1 MNDTTPMTKAQFD
14 RHLINFLMKLQ
25 AAFDAHMDR
34 MGHSFR
40 TTVKVGYE
48 GRRYVRVDAISPGS
62 SGAYC
67 FIEIATGDLF
77 KPASYR
83 APAKHKRGNIVG
95 ANPLVGCGPYGI
107 QYLTHASQLFPEA
120 IRDQAWAE
128 AEAGPTLEVTEV
140 EPTRLVT
147 TNTIEAFEE
156 SDEEDKLM
164 SFLNRN

>member
-62 SGAYC
+62 GGAYC

-83 APAKHKRGNIVG
+83 APAKHKRGSIVG

-107 QYLTHASQLFPEA
+107 QYLTHASRLFPEA
-120 IRDQAWAE
+120 IRDQEWAA
-128 AEAGPTLEVTEV
+128 AEAGPVLEVTEV
-140 EPTRLVT
+140 KSSLW
-147 TNTIEAFEE
+147 NDLGANEAFEE

-164 SFLNRN
+164 TFLGRN